1 MRFGWLSRLHQ
12 RLGVRLVLWYTL
24 FFAGT
29 AVAVAMVSYH
39 YLSSSLRDNR
49 HVIQA
54 KLSELNGLAERG
66 EIEAIEKS
74 ARLAREIPRKKA
86 LLVRLLNSQQQVLL
100 FSQPQLWGE
109 FDFESVDRRGP
120 LEGWQY
126 VGSKRDGDV
135 LELISVRYK
144 NGLWLQ
150 VGKTI
155 EDRKE
160 ILAHYRDTIIGVIS
174 GMTLLGLAGGAFLA
188 FRALQPIR
196 NVTEAM
202 QAIVATGRM
211 DARVPESGVGDD
223 LDELTRLFNR
233 MLARVEALI
242 TNMRE
247 ALDNV
252 AHDLRTPLA
261 RIRGAAEVALQVESN
276 HEQRCDALAS
286 NIEES
291 DRLLA
296 LLNALMDVSEAE
308 SGSLRLQLEKVLLRE
323 VVDEVVELYEYSAED
338 AQVRVLVNSSSDIA
352 VAADRT
358 RLRQVL
364 ANLLDNAIKYS
375 SPGSKVTIDLQQAG
389 DRTVVSFTDEGA
401 GIAPEEIAKVWDRL
415 YRSDKSRSQPGLGVG
430 LSLVRAVVHA
440 HKGEVE
446 VQSTLGKGSVFTISF
461 PLDHVG

>member
-54 KLSELNGLAERG
+54 KLNELNGLAERG

-120 LEGWQY
+120 LAGWQY

-389 DRTVVSFTDEGA
+389 DRAVVSFTDEGA
-401 GIAPEEIAKVWDRL
+401 GIAREEIAKVWDRL

>member
-1 MRFGWLSRLHQ
+1 
-12 RLGVRLVLWYTL
+12 
-24 FFAGT
+24 
-29 AVAVAMVSYH
+29 
-39 YLSSSLRDNR
+39 
-49 HVIQA
+49 
-54 KLSELNGLAERG
+54 
-66 EIEAIEKS
+66 
-74 ARLAREIPRKKA
+74 
-86 LLVRLLNSQQQVLL
+86 
-100 FSQPQLWGE
+100 
-109 FDFESVDRRGP
+109 
-120 LEGWQY
+120 
-126 VGSKRDGDV
+126 
-135 LELISVRYK
+135 
-144 NGLWLQ
+144 
-150 VGKTI
+150 
-155 EDRKE
+155 
-160 ILAHYRDTIIGVIS
+160 
-174 GMTLLGLAGGAFLA
+174 
-188 FRALQPIR
+188 LQPIR

-202 QAIVATGRM
+202 QAIVATGHM
-211 DARVPESGVGDD
+211 DARVSESGVGDD
-223 LDELTRLFNR
+223 LDQLTRLFNR

-276 HEQRCDALAS
+276 HEQCCDALAS

-308 SGSLRLQLEKVLLRE
+308 SGSLHLQLEKVLLRE

-375 SPGSKVTIDLQQAG
+375 SAGSTVTIDLQQAG
-389 DRTVVSFTDEGA
+389 ERAVVSFTDEGV
-401 GIAPEEIAKVWDRL
+401 GIAPEEITKVWDRL

-430 LSLVRAVVHA
+430 LSLVRAVIHA

-446 VQSTLGKGSVFTISF
+446 VQSTLGKGSVFTISL
-461 PLDHVG
+461 PLDPVA